1 MGMQKWLLAG
11 LATAATG
18 ASLAG
23 DDWQTEADASG
34 DAPLLS
40 QAAAIPVRDEAA
52 TGAVT
57 PVLFFTCGS
66 GENAVIAG
74 IDWQRFI
81 SSFSTEVGFKVDG
94 GTFTWM
100 KWKVDDSENVTL
112 SPSAADTARLA
123 ALMASGGRLLVE
135 VSPYSEAPVS
145 TEFDLTGFT
154 GALEALQERCR

>member
-1 MGMQKWLLAG
+1 MRRQQWLWAG

-18 ASLAG
+18 ASLAV
-23 DDWQTEADASG
+23 DNWQTETQTSG
-34 DAPLLS
+34 DAPLMS
-40 QAAAIPVRDEAA
+40 QAAATPVRDEAA
-52 TGAVT
+52 SGTVT

-66 GENAVIAG
+66 GEIAVTAG

-100 KWKVDDSENVTL
+100 KWKLDDSENVTL

-123 ALMASGGRLLVE
+123 ALMASGDRLLVE

-145 TEFDLTGFT
+145 TEFDLTGFSA
-154 GALEALQERCR
+154 ALEALQERCR